1 MKGKIQILDEAVA
14 NKIAAGEVVE
24 RPSAVVKELLENA
37 IDAGAGQINIE
48 IEESGSKLIKV
59 ADNGCGM
66 IKQDVVLALER
77 HATSKIRSADDLFRI
92 HTLGFRGEAMPSI
105 AAVSLLEITT
115 KTKDDLSGTYLKA
128 IGGEIKEIK
137 SAGCPDGTTVTVR
150 DLFFNTPARLKY
162 LRSGTTE
169 MGHIIDL
176 VNRISLAYPDLS
188 LRLIHNGRQVLF
200 SSGSGS
206 LEEVIFNVFGKQMAE
221 NMLRVNTASEKIILT
236 GYVGKP
242 VNYKSNRSG
251 MIFFV
256 NGRYVKNRLISRA
269 VEEAFKSYM
278 LIRKYPVVILN
289 FTIEPETIDV
299 NVHPTKTEIRFSE
312 EKELYTLTY
321 QTVSQAIKRSSL
333 IPKIEIAGVEREKS
347 EIDLAEQKN
356 NSFIISPKEVETVR
370 EERAE
375 YQQISLGNLSL
386 EIKKEIVQRHE
397 LPKVEII
404 GQIFNTYIVLEA
416 VDRMYLLDQH
426 AAHERILY
434 EKFSQNKE
442 NKQKVQALLLPINLE
457 LTLKENELWQKAGQK
472 IMEYGFIIEPF
483 GEKSYLIRGIPQGM
497 KEKNVLAVI
506 HELLELNI
514 SDWAKNKCHKALAV
528 MACHTA
534 IKAGDILTKQEM
546 AELLEQLKRVDNPY
560 TCPHGRPTIIDF
572 SQKDIEGYFKRR

>member
-1 MKGKIQILDEAVA
+1 MEGKIQILDEAVA
-14 NKIAAGEVVE
+14 NKIAAGEVIE
-24 RPSAVVKELLENA
+24 RPAAVVKELLENA
-37 IDAGAGQINIE
+37 VDAGASQISIE

-59 ADNGCGM
+59 TDNGCGM

-128 IGGEIKEIK
+128 VGGEIKEIK
-137 SAGCPDGTTVTVR
+137 AAGCPDGTSVTVR

-162 LRSGTTE
+162 LRSGATE

-188 LRLIHNGRQVLF
+188 LRLTHNGRQVLF

-221 NMLRVNTASEKIILT
+221 NMLPVNTASERITLT

-256 NGRYVKNRLISRA
+256 NGRYIKDRLISRA
-269 VEEAFKSYM
+269 VEEAFKGYM
-278 LIRKYPVVILN
+278 LTRKYPVVVLN

-333 IPKIEIAGVEREKS
+333 IPEIEIAEREKPEISLS
-347 EIDLAEQKN
+347 EEKPP
-356 NSFIISPKEVETVR
+356 SFTRPKEAEAVR
-370 EERAE
+370 EPVRE
-375 YQQISLGNLSL
+375 YRQISFASPAEP
-386 EIKKEIVQRHE
+386 EIKEESVKQRE
-397 LPKVEII
+397 FPEFKVI
-404 GQIFNTYIVLEA
+404 GQLFNTYIVLEA
-416 VDRMYLLDQH
+416 ADRMYLLDQH

-442 NKQKVQALLLPINLE
+442 SKQEVQALLLPVNLE

-497 KEKNVLAVI
+497 QEKDALAVI
-506 HELLELNI
+506 HDLLELDI
-514 SDWAKNKCHKALAV
+514 AEWSKDKRQKALAV
-528 MACHTA
+528 MACRTA
-534 IKAGDILTKQEM
+534 IKAGDALTEQEM
-546 AELLEQLKRVDNPY
+546 EELLEQLKKADNPY

>member
-1 MKGKIQILDEAVA
+1 MEGKIQILDEAVA
-14 NKIAAGEVVE
+14 NKIAAGEVIE
-24 RPSAVVKELLENA
+24 RPAAVVKELLENA
-37 IDAGAGQINIE
+37 VDAGASQISIE

-59 ADNGCGM
+59 TDNGCGM

-115 KTKDDLSGTYLKA
+115 KTRDDLSGTYLKA
-128 IGGEIKEIK
+128 VGGEIKEIK
-137 SAGCPDGTTVTVR
+137 AAGCPDGTTVTVR

-162 LRSGTTE
+162 LRSGATE

-188 LRLIHNGRQVLF
+188 LRLTHNGRQVLF

-221 NMLRVNTASEKIILT
+221 NMLPVNTASERITLT

-256 NGRYVKNRLISRA
+256 NGRYIKDRLISRA
-269 VEEAFKSYM
+269 VEEAFKGYM
-278 LIRKYPVVILN
+278 LIRKYPVVVLN

-333 IPKIEIAGVEREKS
+333 IPEIE
-347 EIDLAEQKN
+347 
-356 NSFIISPKEVETVR
+356 
-370 EERAE
+370 
-375 YQQISLGNLSL
+375 
-386 EIKKEIVQRHE
+386 
-397 LPKVEII
+397 
-404 GQIFNTYIVLEA
+404 
-416 VDRMYLLDQH
+416 
-426 AAHERILY
+426 
-434 EKFSQNKE
+434 
-442 NKQKVQALLLPINLE
+442 
-457 LTLKENELWQKAGQK
+457 
-472 IMEYGFIIEPF
+472 
-483 GEKSYLIRGIPQGM
+483 
-497 KEKNVLAVI
+497 
-506 HELLELNI
+506 
-514 SDWAKNKCHKALAV
+514 
-528 MACHTA
+528 
-534 IKAGDILTKQEM
+534 
-546 AELLEQLKRVDNPY
+546 
-560 TCPHGRPTIIDF
+560 
-572 SQKDIEGYFKRR
+572 